1 MLNWLKS
8 ILSGGGAEAG
18 QGNGKSAVQHEEDYG
33 EYHLAISPIK
43 VGGQYRVAGTI
54 TRLDDPEK
62 RYNLIRA
69 DLCPSMDIAV
79 DQTLLKARQTV
90 DQLGD
95 RMFEQ
100 SP

>member
-8 ILSGGGAEAG
+8 ILGGGNSDTS
-18 QGNGKSAVQHEEDYG
+18 QGGKAAVQYEEDYG
-33 EYHLAISPIK
+33 EYHLAISPQK

-54 TRLDDPEK
+54 TRLDNPEK

-69 DLCPSMDIAV
+69 DLCPTLDIAV
-79 DQTLLKARQTV
+79 EQSLVKARQTV

>member
-1 MLNWLKS
+1 MLSWLKS
-8 ILSGGGAEAG
+8 LLGGGDSAAG
-18 QGNGKSAVQHEEDYG
+18 ANAVQHEEDYNG
-33 EYHLAISPIK
+33 YHLAISPIR

-54 TRLDDPEK
+54 SRVDDPD
-62 RYNLIRA
+62 RIYRLIRA

-79 DQTLLKARQTV
+79 EQSLMKARQTV

-95 RMFEQ
+95 RMFDQ

>member
-8 ILSGGGAEAG
+8 ILGGGNADAAKG
-18 QGNGKSAVQHEEDYG
+18 GKSAVQHEEDYG
-33 EYHLAISPIK
+33 EYHLEISPLK

-54 TRLDDPEK
+54 TRRDDPEK

-69 DLCPSMDIAV
+69 DLCPTLDIAV
-79 DQTLLKARQTV
+79 EQSLTKARQTV

-95 RMFEQ
+95 RMFDQ